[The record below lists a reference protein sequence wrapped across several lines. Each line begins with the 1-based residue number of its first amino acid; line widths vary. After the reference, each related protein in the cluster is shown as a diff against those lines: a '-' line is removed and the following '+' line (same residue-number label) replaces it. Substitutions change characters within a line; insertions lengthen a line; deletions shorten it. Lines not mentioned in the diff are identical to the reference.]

1 MLFHVVHI
9 LLYCDLINFGNV
21 NNLQNNNIVNTGTM
35 QNINVKYN
43 NYYTKM
49 QIVKLLRTKYIA
61 ACEMLILSLNFKFL

>member
-1 MLFHVVHI
+1 MLI
-9 LLYCDLINFGNV
+9 
-21 NNLQNNNIVNTGTM
+21 NLQNNNIVNTGTM